1 MRILAVTNQK
11 GGVGKTTTA
20 LSVGACLAAKK
31 QKVLL
36 IDFDGSCNL
45 TLACGGVSQGVCTA
59 YEMMTQK
66 CTAEDAIQ
74 SLPAGYDLIG
84 ASDNL
89 PGAEGTIA
97 DPVSRIVRLK
107 NCLEP
112 IKEKYDWIIIDTPP
126 NLGFLTA
133 NALVAATDVL
143 IPSEADFLSA
153 KGVVDL
159 VNGTIR
165 SIKSNINP
173 YLRVLGIV
181 LTKFVSNTNN
191 SKAMTMTISEMASR
205 FNIKVFKSCI
215 RNNVAVKDA
224 QARMKDLLN
233 YSKTSNAAMDY
244 MELTKEI
251 LKEAKKN
258 G

>member
-1 MRILAVTNQK
+1 MRIVAVTNQK

-20 LSVGACLAAKK
+20 LSVGACLAGKK

-45 TLACGGVSQGVCTA
+45 TLACGGESEGVCTA
-59 YEMMTQK
+59 YEMMTLE

-74 SLPAGYDLIG
+74 SMPGGYDLIG
-84 ASDNL
+84 ANANL

-112 IKEKYDWIIIDTPP
+112 IKDKYDWIIIDTPP

-173 YLRVLGIV
+173 NLHVLGIV
-181 LTKFVSNTNN
+181 LTKYVSNTNN
-191 SKAMTMTISEMASR
+191 SKAMTMAISEMASQ
-205 FNIKVFKSCI
+205 FNIKVFDTTI

-224 QARMKDLLN
+224 QARKLDLLH
-233 YSKTSNAAMDY
+233 YSKSAYAALDY
-244 MELTKEI
+244 NFLTCEIMKEV
-251 LKEAKKN
+251 KKN